1 MSEHDLT
8 RFVEAQEA
16 GDTYKRALG
25 ELRAGR
31 KRGHWIWFVLP
42 QLAGLGRSPTSR
54 HYAIQDL
61 AQARQYVAHPVLGP
75 RLIECAT
82 AIAALS
88 TSDAVAVMGS
98 VDAQKLHSCMTLFAA
113 AAPDEPVF
121 TAVLAKFF
129 GNRSDDGT
137 TALLR
142 R

>member
-16 GDTYKRALG
+16 GDTYEGALG

-54 HYAIQDL
+54 RYAIQDL
-61 AQARQYVAHPVLGP
+61 AHARQYVAHPVLGP
-75 RLIECAT
+75 RLVECAT
-82 AIAALS
+82 AL
-88 TSDAVAVMGS
+88 TVLTTGDAVAVMGS
-98 VDAQKLHSCMTLFAA
+98 IDAQKLHSSMTLFAA

-121 TAVLAKFF
+121 KTVLAKFY
-129 GNRSDDGT
+129 GGRPDDGT
-137 TALLR
+137 TALLPG
-142 R
+142 